1 MASLMARGKKRARP
15 PLVTFWSRNCTGC
28 ARARRFFAAHPD
40 IEYEAVDV
48 RATPVPE
55 EEALDLVRSARR
67 LLTKR
72 GTRVEEVH
80 LEGNQLDE
88 ETLLDLVV
96 GRSRTMRAP
105 ALRVADTLMIGFD
118 EDAYLELLGLD

>member
-1 MASLMARGKKRARP
+1 MTRRKKKAES

-55 EEALDLVRSARR
+55 EAALDLVRSVRR

-72 GTRVEEVH
+72 GTRVEEV
-80 LEGNQLDE
+80 QLDGDQLE
-88 ETLLDLVV
+88 DETILELVV